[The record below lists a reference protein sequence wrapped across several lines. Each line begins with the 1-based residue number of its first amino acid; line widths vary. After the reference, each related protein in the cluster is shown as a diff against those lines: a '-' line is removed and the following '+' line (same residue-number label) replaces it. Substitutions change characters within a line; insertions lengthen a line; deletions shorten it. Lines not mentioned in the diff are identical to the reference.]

1 MTGYDTFLPE
11 DIPAWQGPFWESL
24 KAHDVRVQRC
34 DACGAFRYVPK
45 EICPSCRATAATW
58 SPVSGEGRVYTYSVV
73 RRGPTK
79 EFQAMAPY
87 VIVHVTMA
95 EGFRM
100 VGTLL
105 DVDPEKVAIGD
116 PVRVRYSDV
125 TDDWTLLA
133 FGPA

>member
-1 MTGYDTFLPE
+1 MTGYELFLPE
-11 DIPAWQGPFWESL
+11 DIPAWQAPFWESL

-34 DACGAFRYVPK
+34 DACGVHRYVPK
-45 EICPSCRATAATW
+45 EICPSCQATAAAW
-58 SPVSGEGRVYTYSVV
+58 APVSGDGHIYTYSVV

-79 EFQAMAPY
+79 AYQATAPY
-87 VIVHVTMA
+87 VIAHVTMA

-100 VGTLL
+100 VGGLL

-116 PVRVRYSDV
+116 PVRVRYVDA